1 MRLPLPLLLIA
12 SLLLVTACQTTRLN
26 RDFDPQRDFAS
37 YRSWSWQEP
46 AVQYRPDDPR
56 LNSDLTEQRLRAA
69 IGEQLEQ
76 RGLRAA
82 AAGADGDLRVQ
93 AWLIVDDRQQQVST
107 SYGGGW
113 AGQWGGVWGGPGY
126 VETRTLDYQVAT
138 LQIDLFDARDG
149 RLVWRGSAAQSLRGD
164 AAGPAERDAAI
175 RQTVAKVLGQYPPR

>member
-1 MRLPLPLLLIA
+1 MRLSLLLIA
-12 SLLLVTACQTTRLN
+12 SLLLVTACQATRLN

-46 AVQYRPDDPR
+46 AVQYKPDDPR
-56 LNSDLTEQRLRAA
+56 LNSGLTEQRLRTAIAA
-69 IGEQLEQ
+69 QLEQ

-82 AAGADGDLRVQ
+82 KPGATADLRVQ

-113 AGQWGGVWGGPGY
+113 AGHWGGVWGGPAY
-126 VETRTLDYQVAT
+126 VETRTLDYQVGT
-138 LQIDLFDARDG
+138 LQIDLFDGRDG
-149 RLVWRGSAAQSLRGD
+149 QLVWRGSAAQSLRGD
-164 AAGPAERDAAI
+164 AAGPAERDATI